1 MQAHN
6 LLKSTI
12 ETQEQSVNY
21 LKINNKDTWAMSP
34 DEETLNSNH
43 WHCSGVFIVNFEHI
57 LDLSLFLLLTLNI
70 REYISIICNYNIWVF
85 YNIGNSIVIR
95 NYNISVSTVKVIF
108 MFIFFKI
115 LPTNQPNHK
124 QDLIYAIPSFQ
135 DSVSYNPV
143 LFPLFKQKFFAP
155 PPNTTMF
162 GKSDFPRNLIFLLF
176 MWSRERGQAM
186 QNMWKFLIIFY

>member
-108 MFIFFKI
+108 MFIFF
-115 LPTNQPNHK
+115 Q
-124 QDLIYAIPSFQ
+124 
-135 DSVSYNPV
+135 
-143 LFPLFKQKFFAP
+143 
-155 PPNTTMF
+155 NTTYQPT
-162 GKSDFPRNLIFLLF
+162 KPQTRLNLCNPLISKFCFLQSCSISPF
-176 MWSRERGQAM
+176 QA
-186 QNMWKFLIIFY
+186 KVFRSPS